1 MHMFMSKRFIY
12 NLIYLWFIVAQE
24 PCILYCMA
32 ETSSYVFTIKHTATD
47 GMKCRGDKDI
57 CVEGTCQV

>member
-1 MHMFMSKRFIY
+1 MLMSKRSINNVVYFS
-12 NLIYLWFIVAQE
+12 FIVAQE
-24 PCILYCMA
+24 PCILYCLA

-57 CVEGTCQV
+57 CVDGTCQV